1 MQAADAA
8 NNRVP
13 TQFRT
18 TTSMSADLSI
28 VTMPG
33 RHGGPRA
40 TSDSQRVTSNAGLR
54 GQCPMHRIDRSTRRP
69 GDPLRIESLGV
80 GFGFLLIVRTE
91 RIFTVHEAGT
101 VCLRRERVPS
111 DTRIF
116 QHIARFC
123 NRHSDVCLTVIVTA
137 AVYWGL
143 SSKLRSEELTYPLD
157 LPAPGRRQSVYSV
170 LRLRTLLCF

>member
-1 MQAADAA
+1 
-8 NNRVP
+8 
-13 TQFRT
+13 
-18 TTSMSADLSI
+18 MSADLSI
-28 VTMPG
+28 VTNAGKAWFP
-33 RHGGPRA
+33 HT
-40 TSDSQRVTSNAGLR
+40 TSDSQWYASNAGLR
-54 GQCPMHRIDRSTRRP
+54 GQRSMHRIGRCSRQSD
-69 GDPLRIESLGV
+69 DPLRIEPLDV

-91 RIFTVHEAGT
+91 RIFTVHETGT
-101 VCLRRERVPS
+101 RCLSRERVPS
-111 DTRIF
+111 DTRMF

>member
-1 MQAADAA
+1 M
-8 NNRVP
+8 
-13 TQFRT
+13 
-18 TTSMSADLSI
+18 
-28 VTMPG
+28 
-33 RHGGPRA
+33 
-40 TSDSQRVTSNAGLR
+40 
-54 GQCPMHRIDRSTRRP
+54 
-69 GDPLRIESLGV
+69 
-80 GFGFLLIVRTE
+80 
-91 RIFTVHEAGT
+91 
-101 VCLRRERVPS
+101 
-111 DTRIF
+111 F